1 MSDLPKINPPSLSV
15 PKLDVPKLNVPR
27 LSVPVLGGTKT
38 YYPRAINTTEERRHV
53 RDLGDILLGNPITG
67 TKQLRNTLI
76 DNNAAELQY
85 RPILGRLAGTLFM
98 FKERTIDPISKGNY
112 GEAIINNVESLGYTL
127 DIVANPIKS
136 LMPWAGGGSTTD
148 LFKSMGW
155 IEGAY
160 RETYQWDTGNFV
172 VDVIGEYLSDPLN
185 WFNVANIFLEPKA
198 IKALDDAVTDTIIKD
213 TGTTLVGFSG
223 NPTLDQLYIRNLGK
237 TVAATAAD
245 QDSTIVKD
253 IMKRVKSNRSQYLDN
268 LTKLKRHNSDLY
280 EKAKVFLT
288 DFDTVIKNDLEG
300 TVTKAVYNLRNA
312 RGFQIYNSIKKSR
325 DLNNNLNKG
334 LFELAFASAP
344 LINAGRI
351 GVNNIVKPTYKALQ
365 ATYLNKLN
373 NIDKLKLFPNNAQVT
388 YKELVD
394 ELLLKDALLNEQT
407 YTIFNKVLAKYD
419 LDTTKI
425 QRMFLSIYND
435 LKGSKRTIENAK
447 EIFKKRLI
455 RYVPELEDL
464 FKKATISGATNITD
478 ALITTVNKGVLQES
492 DFYKLIEVVGELA
505 EHVDEL
511 GEQYTLRIIKNV
523 EDDFKKWLKEVNV
536 TDDISNRLNYV
547 FDNYLEY
554 NGTRYTL
561 DNLKEYLDV
570 LTVNNPE
577 RYVEVSTV
585 LDYFGITV
593 ANAPILDNLLKENSA
608 YLIKKNYNEYMRYL
622 KSEIKRLRDSGK
634 AYKHLLKEYN
644 KYKGDLGLA
653 NFITTRFGANAYE
666 ISAIKAAKN
675 KTKVIEKLILNSKT
689 GNNFQGLTDKDLNNL
704 LKNTR
709 FPEALSNPKEYER
722 LLNNMGD
729 YSAEMEMARGNT
741 MKVIDFQKDLKLQID
756 TSYNIANNKF
766 LKKYR
771 IPLSEYFDEL
781 ISYAG
786 LTDDATDISN
796 LPMST
801 LLNNI
806 LKFDFNKDYD
816 YIVVNDYFE
825 ALRKKIKSLRVKDVY
840 EVIQNRE
847 VRNFIDEV
855 NDLLD
860 ETITPK
866 TRVYSE
872 AFKELVEEN
881 SQLYTIALNKRKN
894 LETIYNALQSK
905 IGDNGS
911 WDPEVKEW
919 FFKLI
924 EFNKPGEKNVV
935 RDTLINIAT
944 EARLQGFPQIAE
956 TIEQTVA
963 ELMQLMNYV
972 GIYDS
977 ILTKYKGILSNSQY
991 HYIVNLVSD
1000 VILNTKGTGN
1010 VTHYVDKLDELVSN
1024 FFRQYYD
1031 FGQYKIIREDFV
1043 KNKFGDINKPKL
1055 TNELVTTLD
1064 DYAMADDFVT
1074 KLPEEVYAEA
1084 VADYKVV
1091 EDAIDVFEKQL
1102 KKDVTVVINNYL
1114 DNLNY
1119 IAGTTHRIVA
1129 ISPQETFNKTLSR
1142 LETIA
1147 QDYLRYIEH
1156 MSDPEQIN
1164 ALRMFVSN
1172 TVGSKITPTLSTPIT
1187 NKQEFNKVQDYI
1199 KNNLDLRK
1207 LTEDIRTDDLYA
1219 TIREAY
1225 IQINTINSDL
1235 ITLSGIRHTY
1245 NAISLQPVKEL
1256 RNYVTPGIEGVLK
1269 RKQDMQKATHII
1281 AYIDKMNA
1289 DAYVKSTGIA
1299 NNLHDWVL
1307 ANDLGITFK
1316 KAKIP
1321 YALKDGSLFIAPYD
1335 ATGKFMEFSDN
1346 YMRAYYRIAV
1356 ADDTAFLKKSLID
1369 EMRASLIEVYDK
1381 HPVEW
1386 APKNPTEYFN
1396 NLKNQE
1402 IYAWHIVTNTK
1413 PIDPALSIDYKNTL
1427 DKRLSLKTDKI
1438 NKPIKDKVEFTI
1450 DERIDYNESGSSMY
1464 ESLEGQLQKGGFT
1477 DEHGYDELIRTVG
1490 YKQYPGVKEYV
1501 VDDLK
1506 SWVKDPDTLIQNR
1519 FHIIQHINQNVD
1531 SYENLRAI
1539 TKLTDNTK
1547 IVASKNF
1554 NEQELYLLSKYYINP
1569 NTRLNDSK
1577 VLRFLTEERNLA
1589 DIASFRSWT
1598 PEELRS
1604 YLDNESA
1611 LGFIIFVDNKINNIP
1626 FVGKEAEL
1634 AANGIVIKR
1643 IFKDESNIYLIRR
1656 TDNITHKN
1664 IHKYIK
1670 PNYLFKEEQDVVT
1683 DIFTKNKNY
1692 FTYDGAIINPDT
1704 FTGNLIDNDAID
1716 VLLDVP
1722 EISKALGDAVERK
1735 AYLKSYSKGINKF
1748 TPLSSVIK
1756 GNVQDVNR
1764 FYELVAD
1771 AFNNSS
1777 VGMPFRS
1784 GELPRLVYAGNHE
1797 AITMSNNIIKYLE
1810 LFLNEDYYLGSKH
1823 FVEAFKGVSDAE
1835 INNFFKRGNFI
1846 AMVAKEDKEGLP
1858 KVFKYI
1864 INNRVDLNNAIKQG
1878 AVCVPYEVYRN
1889 AVLVVNKRLC
1899 DSKLLNLYKKTIVG
1913 TFKSIYLT
1921 SAGFLMRNEAD
1932 SALYKNMATM
1942 GNKNIFEAFQYQ
1954 MKASKMWKRYNEIQN
1969 AIIESTGG
1977 VTLNKRA
1984 VRSYLQ
1990 MLPFEDR
1997 ELYYLVDTFT
2007 MSSASGGLSD
2017 SLEKLLREYAS
2028 ELDKSYEFAWA
2039 RTFNEKIL
2047 MSDYMP
2053 TKFVG
2058 DINSWIEQTSRLGLF
2073 LKVVEE
2079 TGDYADAISKV
2090 VATHFD
2096 YQLKEPGLGLIE
2108 DIFWF
2113 STFPINNIAYYM
2125 NEGLTTNPAVFKTYM
2140 DMVEQSWNNGDI
2152 TWDDVKHN
2160 NYYTYNVMAGNLRF
2174 NILGRDIILKTGSSV
2189 MDFLSI
2195 LSDPYSAV
2203 KDRLNPFLSI
2213 LLGIEGLGEL
2223 NPLQSQ
2229 LNRINNFG
2237 LEPGKSLV
2245 PSVYSTLYPRKQYSK
2260 TYYKPSTY
2268 YKYNWTRYPR
2278 RVYAH
2283 SYNKYNYYK
2292 FMTNRYYF
2300 NKGTNKYKLWII
2312 STNSIEPNWYMNNY
2326 RRYANRRY
2334 NRMQRKVRGPLR

>member
-1 MSDLPKINPPSLSV
+1 MSDLPRINPPSLSV
-15 PKLDVPKLNVPR
+15 TKLDVPKLNVPR

-38 YYPRAINTTEERRHV
+38 YYPRAINTEERRHV

-112 GEAIINNVESLGYTL
+112 GEAIINNIESLGYTL
-127 DIVANPIKS
+127 DIVANPVKS

-155 IEGAY
+155 VENAY

-185 WFNVANIFLEPKA
+185 WFNVADIFLEPKA

-253 IMKRVKSNRSQYLDN
+253 IMKRIKSNRAQYLDN
-268 LTKLKRHNSDLY
+268 LTKLRRHNPDLY

-288 DFDTVIKNDLEG
+288 DFDTVIKNDLKG
-300 TVTKAVYNLRNA
+300 TITKAVYNLRNE

-325 DLNNNLNKG
+325 DLNNSLNKG

-351 GVNNIVKPTYKALQ
+351 GVNNIVKPTFKVLQ
-365 ATYLNKLN
+365 STYLNKLN
-373 NIDKLKLFPNNAQVT
+373 NIDVSKLFPNNAQVT

-394 ELLLKDALLNEQT
+394 ELLLKDAAIHKQT
-407 YTIFNKVLAKYD
+407 YNVFEEIFNKYN
-419 LDTTKI
+419 LDTTKV
-425 QRMFLSIYND
+425 QRMFIRIYND
-435 LKGSKRTIENAK
+435 LKGSEKTIENAVD
-447 EIFKKRLI
+447 IFTRRLI
-455 RYVPELEDL
+455 RYVPELRGVLKYTTEIGKKELKGNLIDL
-464 FKKATISGATNITD
+464 ANTIS
-478 ALITTVNKGVLQES
+478 KES
-492 DFYKLIEVVGELA
+492 FDNLIEVVSELA
-505 EHVDEL
+505 EHIDEL

-523 EDDFKKWLKEVNV
+523 ENDFKKWLKEVNV
-536 TDDISNRLNYV
+536 TDDVSNRLNYV

-561 DNLKEYLDV
+561 DNLKEYLDT
-570 LTVNNPE
+570 LTVNDPE

-585 LDYFGITV
+585 LDYFGITIS
-593 ANAPILDNLLKENSA
+593 NAPILDTLLKENSA

-622 KSEIKRLRDSGK
+622 RSEIKRLRDSGK

-653 NFITTRFGANAYE
+653 NFITTRFGANAYD
-666 ISAIKAAKN
+666 IGTIKAAKN
-675 KTKVIEKLILNSKT
+675 KTKSIEKLILNSKT
-689 GNNFQGLTDKDLNNL
+689 GSNFQGLTDKDLNNL

-729 YSAEMEMARGNT
+729 YSAEMEMARGRT
-741 MKVIDFQKDLKLQID
+741 MKVIDFQKDLQLQID

-766 LKKYR
+766 LKKYK

-786 LTDDATDISN
+786 LTDDATDIAN

-816 YIVVNDYFE
+816 YIIVNDYFE

-840 EVIQNRE
+840 EEIKSRE

-866 TRVYSE
+866 TRVYSK

-881 SQLYTIALNKRKN
+881 NQLYTIALNKRKN

-924 EFNKPGEKNVV
+924 EFNPLGEKNVV

-944 EARLQGFPQIAE
+944 EARKQGFPQIAE

-977 ILTKYKGILSNSQY
+977 ILTKYKGMLSNSQY

-1010 VTHYVDKLDELVSN
+1010 VTHYVDKTNELVDA
-1024 FFRQYYD
+1024 FFRQYYG
-1031 FGQYKIIREDFV
+1031 FGQSKIIREDFV

-1074 KLPEEVYAEA
+1074 KLPEEVYEEA
-1084 VADYKVV
+1084 VEDYKVIN
-1091 EDAIDVFEKQL
+1091 DAIDTFEEQL

-1119 IAGTTHRIVA
+1119 IARSTHRIVA
-1129 ISPQETFNKTLSR
+1129 ISPQETFNRTLSR

-1147 QDYLRYIEH
+1147 QDYLRYMEH
-1156 MSDPEQIN
+1156 MSDPEQIE

-1172 TVGSKITPTLSTPIT
+1172 TVGSKIAPTLSTPII
-1187 NKQEFNKVQDYI
+1187 NKHEFNKVQDYI

-1207 LTEDIRTDDLYA
+1207 LTEDIKSDDLYA

-1225 IQINTINSDL
+1225 IQINNINADL

-1245 NAISLQPVKEL
+1245 NVLSPYPVKEAMRHNNPEL
-1256 RNYVTPGIEGVLK
+1256 SGVVK

-1307 ANDLGITFK
+1307 ANDLGLTFK

-1321 YALKDGSLFIAPYD
+1321 YVLKDSSLFVAPYD

-1346 YMRAYYRIAV
+1346 YMRAYYRVAQ
-1356 ADDTAFLKKSLID
+1356 ADDTAFIKTDLLD
-1369 EMRASLIEVYDK
+1369 EIRESLIETYTEW
-1381 HPVEW
+1381 PVEW
-1386 APKNPTEYFN
+1386 APKNPVEYFN
-1396 NLKNQE
+1396 NLKYDE
-1402 IYAWHIVTNTK
+1402 LYAWHIVTNTK
-1413 PIDPALSIDYKNTL
+1413 PMDVGLSVYYKNL
-1427 DKRLSLKTDKI
+1427 LEKRVKLKTDP
-1438 NKPIKDKVEFTI
+1438 NKPKRALDKVEFTI
-1450 DERIDYNESGSSMY
+1450 GERIDYNESGSSMY

-1490 YKQYPGVKEYV
+1490 YKQYAGVKEYV

-1519 FHIIQHINQNVD
+1519 FHITQHINQNVD
-1531 SYENLRAI
+1531 SYENLRDI
-1539 TKLTDNTK
+1539 TKLTDNIDT
-1547 IVASKNF
+1547 IASKNF
-1554 NEQELYLLSKYYINP
+1554 NEQELAMLKGYNIWEDTPLNSP
-1569 NTRLNDSK
+1569 N
-1577 VLRFLTEERNLA
+1577 VLRFLTEERVSI
-1589 DIASFRSWT
+1589 DKESFKSWT
-1598 PEELRS
+1598 PKEVRS

-1611 LGFIIFVDNKINNIP
+1611 LGFIIFIDDVNSPKLYQDYTESALKRAGIKIAQP
-1626 FVGKEAEL
+1626 
-1634 AANGIVIKR
+1634 
-1643 IFKDESNIYLIRR
+1643 FKDNPNIYLIRR
-1656 TDNITHKN
+1656 TNDVIHKN
-1664 IHKYIK
+1664 THKYIK

-1683 DIFTKNKNY
+1683 DIFIKNKNY
-1692 FTYDGAIINPDT
+1692 FTYDGAIINPEM

-1716 VLLDVP
+1716 VLLDLP
-1722 EISKALGDAVERK
+1722 EFSEILGDAVERK

-1764 FYELVAD
+1764 FYELVVD
-1771 AFNNSS
+1771 AFDNSS

-1954 MKASKMWKRYNEIQN
+1954 MKASKMWRRYNEIQN

-1977 VTLNKRA
+1977 ITLNKRA

-1990 MLPFEDR
+1990 KLPFEDR
-1997 ELYYLVDTFT
+1997 ELYYLVDTFA

-2028 ELDKSYEFAWA
+2028 ELNESYEFAWA
-2039 RTFNEKIL
+2039 RAFNEKVL

-2096 YQLKEPGLGLIE
+2096 YQLKEPGLSLIE

-2174 NILGRDIILKTGSSV
+2174 NVLGRDIILKTGSSV

-2245 PSVYSTLYPRKQYSK
+2245 PSVYSTLYPRKQYFK

-2268 YKYNWTRYPR
+2268 YRYNWTRYPR

-2283 SYNKYNYYK
+2283 SYNKYNYYR

-2300 NKGTNKYKLWII
+2300 NKGTNKYKLWVI

-2334 NRMQRKVRGPLR
+2334 NRMQRKVRGPSR

>member
-1 MSDLPKINPPSLSV
+1 MSDLPRINPPSLSV
-15 PKLDVPKLNVPR
+15 PKLNVPKLNVPR

-38 YYPRAINTTEERRHV
+38 YYPRAINTEERRHV
-53 RDLGDILLGNPITG
+53 RDLGDILLGHPITG

-112 GEAIINNVESLGYTL
+112 GEAIINNIESLGYTL
-127 DIVANPIKS
+127 DVVANPVKS

-155 IEGAY
+155 IEDSY

-185 WFNVANIFLEPKA
+185 WFNVSNIFLEPKA
-198 IKALDDAVTDTIIKD
+198 IKALDDAVTNTIIKD

-253 IMKRVKSNRSQYLDN
+253 VMKRIKSNRAQYLDN
-268 LTKLKRHNSDLY
+268 LTKLKRHNPDLY

-300 TVTKAVYNLRNA
+300 TVTKAVYNLRNE
-312 RGFQIYNSIKKSR
+312 RGFQIYNSIKKAKS
-325 DLNNNLNKG
+325 LNDSLNKG

-351 GVNNIVKPTYKALQ
+351 SVNNIVKPTFKVLQ
-365 ATYLNKLN
+365 STYLNKLN
-373 NIDKLKLFPNNAQVT
+373 SINVSKLFPNNAQVT

-394 ELLLKDALLNEQT
+394 ELLLKDVAIHKQT
-407 YTIFNKVLAKYD
+407 YNVFQEIFNKYN

-425 QRMFLSIYND
+425 QRMFIRIYND
-435 LKGSKRTIENAK
+435 LKGSEKTIENAVD
-447 EIFKKRLI
+447 IFTRRLI
-455 RYVPELEDL
+455 RYVPELRGVL
-464 FKKATISGATNITD
+464 KTSTKLGKKELKSNLINLANTIS
-478 ALITTVNKGVLQES
+478 KES
-492 DFYKLIEVVGELA
+492 FDNLIEVVSELA

-523 EDDFKKWLKEVNV
+523 ENDFKKWLKEVNV
-536 TDDISNRLNYV
+536 TDDVSNRLNYV

-554 NGTRYTL
+554 NGIRYTL
-561 DNLKEYLDV
+561 DNLKEYLDM
-570 LTVNNPE
+570 LTVNDPE

-585 LDYFGITV
+585 LDYFGITIS
-593 ANAPILDNLLKENSA
+593 NAPILDTLLKENSA

-622 KSEIKRLRDSGK
+622 RSEIKRLRNSGK

-653 NFITTRFGANAYE
+653 NFITTRFGANAYD
-666 ISAIKAAKN
+666 IGAIKAAKN
-675 KTKVIEKLILNSKT
+675 KTKAIENLILNSKT

-729 YSAEMEMARGNT
+729 YSAEMEMARGST

-766 LKKYR
+766 FKKYKV
-771 IPLSEYFDEL
+771 PLTVYLDDL
-781 ISYAG
+781 INYAG
-786 LTDDATDISN
+786 LADDTTDISN

-825 ALRKKIKSLRVKDVY
+825 ALRKKIKSLRVKDIY
-840 EVIQNRE
+840 EEIKSSE
-847 VRNFIDEV
+847 TRNFIDEV

-860 ETITPK
+860 ETITPQ

-881 SQLYTIALNKRKN
+881 NQLYTIALNKRKN

-924 EFNKPGEKNVV
+924 EFNPLGEKNIV

-944 EARLQGFPQIAE
+944 EARKQGFPQIAE

-977 ILTKYKGILSNSQY
+977 ILTKYKGMLSNSQY

-1010 VTHYVDKLDELVSN
+1010 VTHYVDKTNELVDA

-1055 TNELVTTLD
+1055 TNELIITLD

-1084 VADYKVV
+1084 VEDYKIIN
-1091 EDAIDVFEKQL
+1091 DAIDAFEEQL
-1102 KKDVTVVINNYL
+1102 KKDITVVINNYL

-1119 IAGTTHRIVA
+1119 IARSTHRIVA
-1129 ISPQETFNKTLSR
+1129 ISPQETFNRTLSR

-1147 QDYLRYIEH
+1147 QDYLRYVEH
-1156 MSDPEQIN
+1156 MSDPEQID
-1164 ALRMFVSN
+1164 ALRIFVSN
-1172 TVGSKITPTLSTPIT
+1172 TVGSKIPPTLSTPIT
-1187 NKQEFNKVQDYI
+1187 NKHEFNKVQDYV
-1199 KNNLDLRK
+1199 KNNLDIK
-1207 LTEDIRTDDLYA
+1207 ELTEDIKADDLYA

-1225 IQINTINSDL
+1225 IQINSINADL
-1235 ITLSGIRHTY
+1235 ITLSGVRHTY
-1245 NAISLQPVKEL
+1245 NVLSPYPVKEAMKHNNPEL
-1256 RNYVTPGIEGVLK
+1256 SGIVK

-1307 ANDLGITFK
+1307 ANDLGLTFK

-1321 YALKDGSLFIAPYD
+1321 YALKNSSLFVAPYD
-1335 ATGKFMEFSDN
+1335 ITGRFMEFSDN
-1346 YMRAYYRIAV
+1346 YMRAYYRVAQ
-1356 ADDTAFLKKSLID
+1356 ADDTAFIKTDLLD
-1369 EMRASLIEVYDK
+1369 EIRESLIETYTEY
-1381 HPVEW
+1381 PVEW
-1386 APKNPTEYFN
+1386 APKNPVEYFN
-1396 NLKNQE
+1396 NLKYDE
-1402 IYAWHIVTNTK
+1402 LYAWHIVTNTK
-1413 PIDPALSIDYKNTL
+1413 PMDVGLSVYYKNLL
-1427 DKRLSLKTDKI
+1427 DKRIKLKTNP
-1438 NKPIKDKVEFTI
+1438 NKFKRAVEFTI
-1450 DERIDYNESGSSMY
+1450 GERIDYNESGSSMY

-1490 YKQYPGVKEYV
+1490 YKQYAGVKEYV

-1519 FHIIQHINQNVD
+1519 FHITQHINQNVD
-1531 SYENLRAI
+1531 SYENLRDI
-1539 TKLTDNTK
+1539 TKLTDNTDT
-1547 IVASKNF
+1547 IASKNF
-1554 NEQELYLLSKYYINP
+1554 NKQELAMLKGYNIWEDTPLNNP
-1569 NTRLNDSK
+1569 N
-1577 VLRFLTEERNLA
+1577 VLRFLTEERVSI
-1589 DIASFRSWT
+1589 DKASFKSWT
-1598 PEELRS
+1598 PKEVRS

-1611 LGFIIFVDNKINNIP
+1611 LGFIIFVNDVNSPKLYQDYTESAL
-1626 FVGKEAEL
+1626 KKA
-1634 AANGIVIKR
+1634 GIKVAQP
-1643 IFKDESNIYLIRR
+1643 FKDNPNIYLIRR
-1656 TDNITHKN
+1656 TNDVIHKN

-1683 DIFTKNKNY
+1683 DIFIKNKNY
-1692 FTYDGAIINPDT
+1692 FTYDGAIINPEM

-1716 VLLDVP
+1716 VLLDLP
-1722 EISKALGDAVERK
+1722 EFSEILGDAVERK

-1771 AFNNSS
+1771 AFDNNS

-1784 GELPRLVYAGNHE
+1784 GELPRLVYVGNHE

-1954 MKASKMWKRYNEIQN
+1954 MKASKMWERYNEIQN

-1977 VTLNKRA
+1977 ATLNKRA

-1990 MLPFEDR
+1990 KLPFEDR
-1997 ELYYLVDTFT
+1997 ELYYLVDTFA

-2028 ELDKSYEFAWA
+2028 ELNESYEFAWA
-2039 RTFNEKIL
+2039 RAFNEKVL

-2113 STFPINNIAYYM
+2113 STFPINNVAYYM

-2174 NILGRDIILKTGSSV
+2174 NVLGRDIILKTGSSV

-2195 LSDPYSAV
+2195 LSDPYSAI

-2213 LLGIEGLGEL
+2213 LLGIEGLNEL

-2245 PSVYSTLYPRKQYSK
+2245 PSVYSTLYPRRQYTK
-2260 TYYKPSTY
+2260 TYYKPSNY
-2268 YKYNWTRYPR
+2268 YRYNWTRYPR

-2334 NRMQRKVRGPLR
+2334 NRMQRKVRGPSR